1 MGHSFFS
8 KKFVEPV
15 INLMRQGITPEKI
28 AISISLG
35 IALGVFP
42 VLGATTLLCAL
53 AAVALGLNIPAIQLV
68 NYLVSPLQLAL
79 LIPFMQVGG
88 WLFGSGPTGF
98 SLSEVASMVRTD
110 IGHAIV
116 TLWSATVRA
125 IGAWLL
131 ILPPIVFVSNPILVR
146 VLRRLNV
153 SMSHRQRTPGE
164 I

>member
-1 MGHSFFS
+1 MGRSFFS
-8 KKFVEPV
+8 KKFAEPA

-35 IALGVFP
+35 FALGVFP

-53 AAVALGLNIPAIQLV
+53 AAVALRLNIPAIQLV

-88 WLFGSGPTGF
+88 WLFGSGSTAF
-98 SLSEVASMVRTD
+98 SLPEVVSLVRTD
-110 IGHAIV
+110 TRHAIV
-116 TLWSATVRA
+116 ILWSSTVRA
-125 IGAWLL
+125 IGAWLV
-131 ILPPIVFVSNPILVR
+131 ILPPIIFVSNPILAR

-153 SMSHRQRTPGE
+153 SMSHRQRTPEE